1 MGRYYDDKV
10 SVAGLDPANP
20 FFSPIKQAALAI
32 NNAEEDFYKDR
43 RDMFK
48 ELNDNNSVGNKDR
61 VEAEYARLHTG
72 LEVYDFKS
80 AFDRTNPSRNQG
92 RSSGGL
98 DSYRYVYAPWELTTF
113 EAGFAD
119 DVYELGEEDDDG
131 DSQHEL
137 AEDVLNYHEGRGK
150 VQIDTLYQDVRAFTT
165 GRTKSGYFEKVD
177 DDDDGD
183 RYDSITVYEGFGEV
197 PLAWKRKGSY
207 SSHDLQ
213 VMNAAGTA
221 YEEDVRPKINE
232 YRQRLIDYEANGG
245 GPLVFDFYEGTA
257 DFPYEGYT
265 GESTTYNRPKNL
277 SAGLIDQA
285 RGFS

>member
-32 NNAEEDFYKDR
+32 NNAEEDFYEDR
-43 RDMFK
+43 RDLFK
-48 ELNDNNSVGNKDR
+48 ELNGNNSVGNKDR

-72 LEVYDFKS
+72 LDVYDFKS
-80 AFDRTNPSRNQG
+80 TFNRANPSR
-92 RSSGGL
+92 RSGGGN
-98 DSYRYVYAPWELTTF
+98 DYRYVYAPWELTTF

-131 DSQHEL
+131 DSQYEL

-150 VQIDTLYQDVRAFTT
+150 VGIDTLYQNVRAFTT
-165 GRTKSGYFEKVD
+165 SRTKRGYFERVD
-177 DDDDGD
+177 DDDDGY

-197 PLAWKRKGSY
+197 PLAWERTGSY

-232 YRQRLIDYEANGG
+232 YRFRLIDYEANGG

-265 GESTTYNRPKNL
+265 GESTTYNRPRNL

-285 RGFS
+285 RGFSS

>member
-1 MGRYYDDKV
+1 MGRYYDDRV

-32 NNAEEDFYKDR
+32 NNAEEDFYEDR
-43 RDMFK
+43 RDLFK
-48 ELNDNNSVGNKDR
+48 ELNGNNSVGNKDR

-72 LEVYDFKS
+72 LDVYDFKS
-80 AFDRTNPSRNQG
+80 TFNRANPSR
-92 RSSGGL
+92 RSGGGN
-98 DSYRYVYAPWELTTF
+98 DYRYVYAPWELTTF

-131 DSQHEL
+131 DSQYEL

-150 VQIDTLYQDVRAFTT
+150 VGIDTLYQDVRAFTT
-165 GRTKSGYFEKVD
+165 GRRKSGYFERVD
-177 DDDDGD
+177 DDDDGY

-197 PLAWKRKGSY
+197 PLAWERTGSY

-232 YRQRLIDYEANGG
+232 YRFRLIDYEANGG

-265 GESTTYNRPKNL
+265 GESTTYNRPRNL
-277 SAGLIDQA
+277 SAALIDQA

>member
-20 FFSPIKQAALAI
+20 FFSPIKQAADAI
-32 NNAEEDFYKDR
+32 DRAEEDFYEDR

-48 ELNDNNSVGNKDR
+48 ELNDNNSVGNKGR

-72 LEVYDFKS
+72 LDVYDFKS
-80 AFDRTNPSRNQG
+80 QFNKTNPSRNEG
-92 RSSGGL
+92 RRSGGENV
-98 DSYRYVYAPWELTTF
+98 YRYVYAPWELTTF
-113 EAGFAD
+113 EAGYAD

-131 DSQHEL
+131 DALHEL
-137 AEDVLNYHEGRGK
+137 ATDVLNYHEGRGK
-150 VQIDTLYQDVRAFTT
+150 VQIDTLYQDVEAFSS
-165 GRTKSGYFEKVD
+165 GDRVNGYFEKIE
-177 DDDDGD
+177 DDDGD
-183 RYDSITVYEGFGEV
+183 FYDPITVFSGFGEV

-232 YRQRLIDYEANGG
+232 YRLRLIDYKQNGG
-245 GPLVFDFYEGTA
+245 GTLVFDFYEGT
-257 DFPYEGYT
+257 PCLLYT
-265 GESTTYNRPKNL
+265 SPSPR
-277 SAGLIDQA
+277 D
-285 RGFS
+285 